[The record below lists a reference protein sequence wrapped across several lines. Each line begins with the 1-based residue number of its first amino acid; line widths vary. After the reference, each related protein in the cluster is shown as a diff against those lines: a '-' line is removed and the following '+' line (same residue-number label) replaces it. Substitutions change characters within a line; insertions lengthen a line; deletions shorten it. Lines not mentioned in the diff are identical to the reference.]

1 MSAQPCTLSIAQ
13 DASSVNPL
21 PQQQQTMWNRIMEL
35 QPVIRKCAVKM
46 AFVYDEDAGDLE
58 HDMMLAL
65 LDKSRVNPTLL
76 DKPTAYIFQT
86 LKNLI
91 HSAHRSKVETFSLDD
106 ELVACD
112 DEAGDDLERQE
123 RIKSVRFVLE
133 HMDDECR
140 AVVKAILESGDLV
153 RNSRRSS
160 RNLINVS
167 AVADRMGRP
176 KTSVY
181 RDVSRLRSKLATSL
195 AFA

>member
-76 DKPTAYIFQT
+76 DKPLAYIFQT

-112 DEAGDDLERQE
+112 DEADDNLERQE
-123 RIKSVRFVLE
+123 RIESVRLVLD

-140 AVVKAILESGDLV
+140 VVVKAILESGDLV
-153 RNSRRSS
+153 RDNRRS

-167 AVADRMGRP
+167 AMADRVGRP
-176 KTSVY
+176 KRSVY